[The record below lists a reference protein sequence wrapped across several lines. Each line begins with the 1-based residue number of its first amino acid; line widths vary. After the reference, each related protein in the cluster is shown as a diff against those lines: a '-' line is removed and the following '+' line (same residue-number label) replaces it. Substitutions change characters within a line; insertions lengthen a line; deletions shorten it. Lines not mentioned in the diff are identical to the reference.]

1 MSVPEIEQ
9 RIVYLQYKQDQLV
22 GTDYINCSLMIRQLS
37 ISQESSPLLLEL
49 YKRKKDYNN
58 RLLQYQEEIKFLKK
72 ILNRKK

>member
-1 MSVPEIEQ
+1 MSVSDIEQ

-49 YKRKKDYNN
+49 YKRKKDYND
-58 RLLQYQEEIKFLKK
+58 RLLQYQEEIKFLRK

>member
-1 MSVPEIEQ
+1 MSVSDIEQ
-9 RIVYLQYKQDQLV
+9 RIVYLQYKQDQLI

-49 YKRKKDYNN
+49 YKRKKDYND